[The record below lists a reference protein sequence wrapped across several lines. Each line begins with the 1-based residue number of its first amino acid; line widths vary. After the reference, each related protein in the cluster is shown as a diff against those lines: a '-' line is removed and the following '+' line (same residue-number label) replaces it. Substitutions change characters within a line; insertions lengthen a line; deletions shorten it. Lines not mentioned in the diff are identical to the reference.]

1 MQDIVP
7 PRELEERMERFYNVM
22 DRENPSWETAVIFG
36 KLNQYHFSGT
46 MQDGMLYIP
55 RNSPPIYF
63 VRRSYERA
71 VKESAFPDI
80 RQMKSFRDAACETAG
95 SSGSVYL
102 EMERVPLALFSR
114 FRKYFP
120 FQDAKPLDM
129 QVAKVR
135 AVKSRYELALLETA
149 GKLHRYV
156 LEERVPD
163 LLMEGMNEANFGA
176 DIFREMVR
184 QGHHGIVRFGMFDT
198 EIVIGQLGFGESS
211 IYPTYF
217 DGPGGAYGMGPAV
230 PVLGSSKRLLASGDL
245 VFVDNAFGVNGYH
258 TDKTMTYMF
267 GSPIPDHAI
276 EVHHRC
282 VEIQDE
288 IASLLKP
295 GIAPSEIYTAI
306 VEGLDEDF
314 RKNFMGF
321 GDRIVQFLGHGVGL
335 QVDEIPVLSRG
346 FDEPIQENMVFAV
359 EPKKGIAG
367 VGMVGTENTYI
378 VTPGGG
384 RCITGS
390 SPGLIPVF

>member
-1 MQDIVP
+1 MSWHFLKRQGNSTGTSSK
-7 PRELEERMERFYNVM
+7 NV
-22 DRENPSWETAVIFG
+22 
-36 KLNQYHFSGT
+36 
-46 MQDGMLYIP
+46 
-55 RNSPPIYF
+55 SPI
-63 VRRSYERA
+63 S
-71 VKESAFPDI
+71 
-80 RQMKSFRDAACETAG
+80 
-95 SSGSVYL
+95 
-102 EMERVPLALFSR
+102 
-114 FRKYFP
+114 
-120 FQDAKPLDM
+120 
-129 QVAKVR
+129 
-135 AVKSRYELALLETA
+135 
-149 GKLHRYV
+149 
-156 LEERVPD
+156 
-163 LLMEGMNEANFGA
+163 LMEGMNEANFGA